1 MHDKFRNILFE
12 IPVEVKNWT
21 VSYVKSNDNFASCAQ
36 HKQVLETSLHD
47 SGASEDNGESDQVEQ
62 NC

>member
-1 MHDKFRNILFE
+1 LPV
-12 IPVEVKNWT
+12 PVEVINWT
-21 VSYVKSNDNFASCAQ
+21 VSYVKNNGNFESCAQ

-47 SGASEDNGESDQVEQ
+47 SGVYEDNDESDEQVEQ